1 LVEKIGL
8 WFIALIPKTTFLK
21 KENNKSY
28 QMKNLEKIDI
38 FNFDLELGKHV
49 PYIALSY
56 QIFGQPLGTSPIIV
70 VNHALTGNSNVT
82 GKEGWWNAIVGEDKS
97 IDTNYFTVI
106 AFNIPGNGYDND
118 ATNLID
124 AYRDYTVRDIA
135 RIFWEGLFFLKI
147 ENIHA
152 LIGLSLGGAIA
163 WEMAV
168 LQPDKID
175 NLIPIAT
182 DWKATDWVIANVLI
196 QDQILK
202 NSDDPIMDA
211 RLHATLLYRTPEYVN
226 QRYQK
231 DKLNAVS
238 GLQIEYWLLDSGYKL
253 KNQYR
258 LAAYKLMNHLLK
270 TNDITR
276 NRKDFLSVAGEIK
289 ANIHLVTVDTDCLFI
304 ADETRKTYRGLINI
318 KQNVFYHQIQSILGH
333 DAFLIEFNQ
342 LSNILNPILNN
353 YILHNNVST

>member
-1 LVEKIGL
+1 MKKI
-8 WFIALIPKTTFLK
+8 
-21 KENNKSY
+21 
-28 QMKNLEKIDI
+28 EKIDI
-38 FNFDLELGKHV
+38 FNFDLELGKNK

-56 QIFGQPLGTSPIIV
+56 QIFGQPLGSSPVIV
-70 VNHALTGNSNVT
+70 VNHALTGNSNIA
-82 GKEGWWNAIVGEDKS
+82 GKDGWWDALIGENKS
-97 IDTNYFTVI
+97 IDTNYFTIIV
-106 AFNIPGNGYDND
+106 FNIPGNGYDD
-118 ATNLID
+118 DVTNLID
-124 AYRDYTVRDIA
+124 NYRDFTVRDIA

-175 NLIPIAT
+175 NLIPIAS

-202 NSDDPIMDA
+202 NSDDPIVDA
-211 RLHATLLYRTPEYVN
+211 RLHATLLYRTPEYIN
-226 QRYQK
+226 QRFQRE
-231 DKLNAVS
+231 KLDELSAS
-238 GLQIEYWLLDSGYKL
+238 QIEYWLFDHGFKL
-253 KNQYR
+253 RSRYR

-276 NRKDFLSVAGEIK
+276 NRKDFLSVAGEIQS
-289 ANIHLVTVDTDCLFI
+289 NIHLVTVDRDCLFI
-304 ADETRKTYRGLINI
+304 ADETRKTFRDLLNI
-318 KQNVFYHQIQSILGH
+318 KENVSYNQIQSIHGH

-342 LSNILNPILNN
+342 ISNILNPILNN
-353 YILHNNVST
+353 YILHNNVSA